1 MNKRVLIISLLLV
14 FMGAITFNLFVIA
27 KNNQTSGLDVG
38 DYSYN
43 ISPTSNF
50 FGQKEDQTKVEL
62 PDDYEMELMIKGFK
76 FVSETD
82 RLELYV
88 KESYFNLAVY
98 DKQSGYLWYSVNPNY
113 LRYMLSGTS
122 RFFVESGVIIEY
134 YNMDNISIDDSK
146 SYLSGPK
153 YNVNKVYD
161 YTDNGLVAH
170 IEFADLGIR
179 FDVEVS
185 IQGDSLK
192 VHLPIASLTEED
204 VEKTMLNLDGT
215 TYQKVTQYR
224 LKSVYLFPYFG
235 SNNYEINGYSVI
247 PDGSGALVRYNEER
261 SNTAYIKRIYGV
273 DEGVSRYRDET
284 SSYYIR
290 DEFSASLPI
299 FGVNHGY
306 EQAAFLAV
314 VSEGDGYSEIHSYP
328 YGYNSYPFN
337 TTFAKFIVRER
348 YTIQTSSNTADSFQM
363 INPDPY
369 PTDFTV
375 DYYFLANQESSY
387 SGMAAK
393 YREVL
398 GLNQEAKDFK
408 TSLTVIG
415 MDYKNGLFGKDFIE
429 MTNYQDLIAIV
440 NELDLLG
447 LDLEIIY
454 QAWNQ
459 GGYYDNT
466 QAKPQVAR
474 LLGGKDDYTVLKET
488 LEMKGIDLY
497 YLTNPLISYD
507 QSLGK
512 QIIRKTTLSVFQTNE
527 GRTSLFRSSY
537 YTNPDNIADSILKYN
552 KNYQDLGITALA
564 LASVGDTLFTYR
576 YNSINYYRQDMIA
589 MLRNELMDLNAYQL
603 ALYQPNAYL
612 YEYLDR
618 YLSAPVESN
627 KYAYVTD
634 SIPFIQ
640 LVLAGSVHL
649 SSTYINY
656 VSDYDLMALRLIE
669 YGTAPAFLITKE
681 STHNLRYTNSE
692 YIYTSEYELWKE
704 TIQTISEKTQNA
716 LTPVVGLKMLSHKY
730 IDAGVAEVVY
740 EDGSI
745 IYVNYNTED
754 YTIGGLTIN
763 ANDYLVVR
771 P

>member
-1 MNKRVLIISLLLV
+1 MNKRVLIISILLV
-14 FMGAITFNLFVIA
+14 FLVTMTFNFLVIA
-27 KNNQTSGLDVG
+27 KNNRLSGLDVG

-62 PDDYEMELMIKGFK
+62 PSDYETELMIKGFK

-153 YNVNKVYD
+153 YNVNKVYE
-161 YTDNGLVAH
+161 YTDNGLIAH
-170 IEFADLGIR
+170 IEFADLGIS

-185 IQGDSLK
+185 INGDSLK

-235 SNNYEINGYSVI
+235 SNNFEINGYSLI

-375 DYYFLANQESSY
+375 DYYFLANQASSY
-387 SGMAAK
+387 SGMASK

-398 GLNQEAKDFK
+398 GLNQEVSDYK
-408 TSLTVIG
+408 TSLTIIG
-415 MDYKNGLFGKDFIE
+415 MDYKNGLFGKDFIK
-429 MTNYQDLIAIV
+429 MTDYQDLIAIV
-440 NELDLLG
+440 NELNLLG
-447 LDLEIIY
+447 LDLELIY

-466 QAKPQVAR
+466 QAKPKVAK
-474 LLGGKDDYTVLKET
+474 LLGGKDDFTELGEVLA
-488 LEMKGIDLY
+488 MKGLDIY

-512 QIIRKTTLSVFQTNE
+512 QIIRKTTLSIFETNE

-537 YTNPDNIADSILKYN
+537 YTNPANVADSVLKYQ
-552 KNYQDLGITALA
+552 KNYEQLKIQALA
-564 LASVGDTLFTYR
+564 LATIGDTLFTYR
-576 YNSINYYRQDMIA
+576 YNSVNYYRQDMITII
-589 MLRNELMDLNAYQL
+589 RDELNALADYKI

-612 YEYLDR
+612 YEYLDS
-618 YLSAPVESN
+618 YLYAPVESN

-640 LVLAGSVHL
+640 LVLAGSVNL
-649 SSTYINY
+649 SSEYINY

-692 YIYTSEYELWKE
+692 YIYTSEYDLWKE
-704 TIQTISEKTQNA
+704 TILNISEKTQEA
-716 LTPVVGLKMLSHKY
+716 LSEVIGLKMLSHRY
-730 IDAGVAEVVY
+730 IDAGLAEVVY
-740 EDGSI
+740 ENNI
-745 IYVNYNTED
+745 VIYVNYNSET
-754 YTIGGLTIN
+754 YSIGGQTIN
-763 ANDYLVVR
+763 GNDYLVVR
-771 P
+771 L